1 MSIVF
6 IIIYH
11 VYATIVLFIL
21 TLINAWLVLK
31 SPARIRKGCLDL
43 SSPQDVVFTDI
54 HAKGVPLSAF
64 HC

>member
-31 SPARIRKGCLDL
+31 SPAYIRNGCVNYPLL
-43 SSPQDVVFTDI
+43 EYVVFTDI
-54 HAKGVPLSAF
+54 HAKGVPLSAS